1 MDNIVENVET
11 PVEGQEQVKTFTQ
24 EEVNKMLQAEADR
37 RVSAALKKQQAK
49 FKEQMEGIITTSVCP
64 NTIDEAPDAYKDTN
78 EIVSLIQDTCEI
90 LYFIKPIINLKA
102 KDSWILN

>member
-1 MDNIVENVET
+1 
-11 PVEGQEQVKTFTQ
+11 
-24 EEVNKMLQAEADR
+24 
-37 RVSAALKKQQAK
+37 
-49 FKEQMEGIITTSVCP
+49 MEGIITTSVCP

-102 KDSWILN
+102 KDS